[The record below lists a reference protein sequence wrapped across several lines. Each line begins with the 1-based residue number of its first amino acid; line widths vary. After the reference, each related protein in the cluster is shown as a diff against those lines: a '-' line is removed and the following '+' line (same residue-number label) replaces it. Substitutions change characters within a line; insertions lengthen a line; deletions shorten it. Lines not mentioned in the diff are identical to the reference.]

1 MSDPAATPLSPRH
14 PLWRVGFRPFFLLA
28 CLSGLLLPSLWL
40 LFLRGKLV
48 LPTFPAGLGTHPFF
62 WHAHEMF
69 FGFGLALLGGFLLT
83 ASKNWVNQRGYHGLA
98 LQLLVAGWLLARWAM
113 SGGGSGG
120 ISASDWPA
128 PLWLAAVFAYP
139 LLLVALLW
147 RTLWQHRA
155 QDSFR
160 ADNRYFLLLLP
171 LLPVA
176 EALLLS
182 ADEFN
187 AGVSMSLAL
196 FRLAFLLML
205 ERTLQPFMQGAFQVR
220 LWRQPRFDEVVRLL
234 GAALI
239 FTPWLPAAVSSLLAA
254 ALGGLLL
261 YRLARWQPQLACR
274 RLELAVMYL
283 GLLCMALHL
292 LLEAAAPWLA
302 LPQVGSAATHLFT
315 LGLLGLIGPA
325 MMVRISKGHT
335 GRKVGFDRGD
345 KAVLWLMLAALLA
358 RVVLPQLLPALYA
371 RWLDIAATGW
381 LLGFGILLLRY
392 APYLWQARIDGKEH

>member
-1 MSDPAATPLSPRH
+1 MSDSLAPPLSPRH
-14 PLWRVGFRPFFLLA
+14 PLWHVGFRPFFLLT

-40 LFLRGKLV
+40 LFLRGKLA
-48 LPTFPAGLGTHPFF
+48 LPAFPAGLGAHPFA

-83 ASKNWVNQRGYHGLA
+83 ASKNWVNQRGYHGTA

-113 SGGGSGG
+113 SGTVDTTG
-120 ISASDWPA
+120 WPA

-139 LLLVALLW
+139 LLLALLW

-155 QDSFR
+155 VDSFR
-160 ADNRYFLLLLP
+160 KDNRYFLLLLP

-182 ADEFN
+182 TEHFST
-187 AGVSMSLAL
+187 GVSMSVAL

-220 LWRQPRFDEVVRLL
+220 LWRQPRFDEAVRLL

-239 FTPWLPAAVSSLLAA
+239 FAPWLPAAVTSLLAA

-292 LLEAAAPWLA
+292 LLEAATPWRT
-302 LPQVGSAATHLFT
+302 LPLLGSAATHLFT

-345 KAVLWLMLAALLA
+345 QAVLWLMLAALLA

-381 LLGFGILLLRY
+381 LLGFGILAWRY
-392 APYLWQARIDGKEH
+392 LPYLWQDRVDGKEH